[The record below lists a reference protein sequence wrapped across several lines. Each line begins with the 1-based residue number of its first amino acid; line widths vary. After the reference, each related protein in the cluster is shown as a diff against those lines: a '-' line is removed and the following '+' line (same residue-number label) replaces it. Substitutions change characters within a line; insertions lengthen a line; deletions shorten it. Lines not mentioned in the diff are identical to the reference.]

1 MPTTNLGRIGF
12 VLQGDWSA
20 GTHKFLDVVSHNNAV
35 WGCAQATTTDEPAP
49 GSDWIKLVDASG
61 FTFASQSEALAGTSN
76 TVMMSPLA
84 AGYVFDTLSGGV
96 FGAVSDIGVL
106 AKEID
111 AQRFTRHQQGTI
123 TLYNRGVKSGCAL
136 TKSGTA
142 TRNVNI
148 ASGVVF
154 RSGRTWGVDEQI
166 NGASV
171 QNNNTA
177 ESATCQAY
185 LDADMD
191 LLITDLGVAA
201 PNDGLVLATI
211 TVPAGSNNSTDPNL
225 ASCTITPVARQEPEW
240 PGIQLSETYEDVSF
254 DRVMSEIGYQVSLDP
269 VSWEGGERPV
279 LVTEESERA
288 TNAFRVTLGGMADTV
303 KINYMAHLMAM

>member
-1 MPTTNLGRIGF
+1 MALPNNPISPIPETEPPAVPSLWNSRYEEIDENF
-12 VLQGDWSA
+12 ED
-20 GTHKFLDVVSHNNAV
+20 LDSRM
-35 WGCAQATTTDEPAP
+35 GQAE
-49 GSDWIKLVDASG
+49 SD
-61 FTFASQSEALAGTSN
+61 LAGFSETDQN
-76 TVMMSPLA
+76 ALWGGLQA
-84 AGYVFDTLSGGV
+84 ALDGV
-96 FGAVSDIGVL
+96 GVL

-177 ESATCQAY
+177 ESATCQVY

-191 LLITDLGVAA
+191 MLVTDLGVAA
-201 PNDGLVLATI
+201 PDDGLVLAII

-240 PGIQLSETYEDVSF
+240 PGIQLSESYEDVFF
-254 DRVMSEIGYQVSLDP
+254 DRVMSGAGYQVSLDP

-279 LVTEESERA
+279 IVTEESERA